1 MLSVHKGIKILG
13 KVLSGVLLALIILPV
28 VAALL
33 LEIPAVQ
40 NAAVHGAAR
49 MLSRKLET
57 RVAIDRV
64 HLSLLSRLRVE
75 GLYVEDYQRDTLL
88 YVRRLDAYV
97 TGFGLSGSGIELS
110 RGRIEGARLHLHETP
125 SGEMNIKQLIARLSD
140 PDRERKGNFRLSIR
154 HASIL
159 DMTFCLEKLEHRDPP
174 YGIDFGHLCVEEL
187 TARIEEFTI
196 DGQTIYTS
204 VETLRARERSGFR
217 LDHLSGKFYLTGG
230 CLGFGDAAIVT
241 ERSHLRIPCISLV
254 GNEWTE
260 YRAFTG
266 EVELNASLRNS
277 TLSTD
282 DLAYFA
288 PKLRDRHIT
297 LSDADLELEGP
308 VSDLRGRIRNLTL
321 DGGTSLAADFAVR
334 GLPDFARSHLDIDL
348 HRLATSAEAASA
360 LALAA
365 TGRPLPQK
373 TLDLLAG
380 AGKVELDARFRGTPS
395 AFDLAVGASTAV
407 GRLDGNLRMS
417 PLKNGFSAL
426 QGDIATRN
434 LRLGD
439 LTGRRDL
446 LGEASLA
453 ARIDG
458 TVGRGHADAA
468 LRGEV
473 TGLELNG
480 YRYDSIR
487 LDGRLRDRSFEGL
500 VTARDP
506 SLDFDFSG
514 AVSLNDS
521 VPVYDFTLDLRRADL
536 AAMRINRR
544 DSVSVLA
551 ARVRAD
557 AEGRSLDDLNGSI
570 RITDARYAYND
581 KQVDVGNL
589 SVTGRNSATSK
600 LVELRSDF
608 ADATFRSRTS
618 YRTVIDYL
626 HRSALRYL
634 PLPDRKGIAH
644 REDDRRT
651 GIADDYSLLS
661 IDIHDINPLAD
672 AVSGGLQVAEGSS
685 LRLLFNPASDQ
696 LSLKASSE
704 YVERGNL
711 LATRLAI
718 NASNRR
724 DSLVLYASAED
735 LYAGMLHL
743 PRLSVNGGA
752 CRGRVQLATG
762 FTDSLNRA
770 SGLVTLRAEVD
781 EREGGRAVDLRL
793 LPSHIRRG
801 DKTWNIFA
809 RGIRIDTARVV
820 IDRFTVV
827 DNGQDLLLDGVAS
840 RSLDDSVTLRLRNF
854 DIAPFT
860 QIANSMG
867 YTVEGRTSGEAK
879 MKSVL
884 RGGEVTADILFDS
897 LRVNAAM
904 APPLRLTSRWDFA
917 RSRASVAVTDRRS
930 ADTLV
935 RGFFAPAQ
943 MRYYARLK
951 VDSLQ
956 LGLLDPVLAGVISHT
971 RGTAAA
977 DLTLRGRRRDADLT
991 GEIRVSDLQTTVDF
1005 SQATY
1010 RLPAATMRVDG
1021 NRFRASNATVYDREG
1036 NTGRLD
1042 LELDLSHLS
1051 NIAYD
1056 LTIAP
1061 RQMLVLDTSSSD
1073 NDLFYGRVYASGLAR
1088 IRGDKGG
1095 VAMDIEASTEREST
1109 FFMPLSGKSNISYAD
1124 FVVFEKPSQV
1134 DTTDHVLL
1142 KKMLFE
1148 RRRKARTS
1156 GGGQTRISMALD
1168 VKPNVEV
1175 ELLVSGNAI
1184 KARGE
1189 GMLNLQINPRTN
1201 TFEMYGDYRITE
1213 GSYMLSLQNII
1224 NKRFLIEEGSTIQ
1237 WTGSPMDALLDID
1250 AVYKLK
1256 ASLQPLLQGTADGGG
1271 DRSVPVECVIH
1282 LGDRLTNPDI
1292 AFDVRVPGSD
1302 PETQT
1307 VVANALSTPE
1317 TVDTQFAYLLL
1328 FNSFMSENS
1337 FSSSMGSS
1345 VSAATGL
1352 EFVSSMVSN
1361 MLSNDDYNI
1370 ILRYRPKSELA
1381 GDEVDFGLS
1390 KSLIDDRLIVEVE
1403 GNYLIDNKQAV
1414 SSSMSNFMGE
1424 AYVTYLIDRAGTLK
1438 LKVFTQTIDRFDEN
1452 QGLQETGVGVY
1463 YKEDFDNFR
1472 DFRHRVRERF
1482 SNKARKARREAR
1494 RQRREELRAGQ
1505 VADPAATSPSTERTK
1520 QNQ

>member
-13 KVLSGVLLALIILPV
+13 KVLSGLLLTLIILPA

-49 MLSRKLET
+49 MLSRRLDT
-57 RVAIDRV
+57 RVEIDRV
-64 HLSLLSRLRVE
+64 RLSVLSRLRVE

-97 TGFGLSGSGIELS
+97 TGFGLTGGGVELS

-125 SGEMNIKQLIARLSD
+125 SGEMNIKQLVARLSD
-140 PDRERKGNFRLSIR
+140 PDRERKGNFRLSVR
-154 HASIL
+154 RASIL
-159 DMTFCLEKLEHRDPP
+159 DMEFCLEKLQHRDPP
-174 YGIDFGHLCVEEL
+174 YGIDFGHLCVEGL

-288 PKLRDRHIT
+288 PRLRDRHIT
-297 LSDADLELEGP
+297 LSDADLEVEGV
-308 VSDLRGRIRNLTL
+308 VSDLRGRILNLTL
-321 DGGTSLAADFAVR
+321 DGGTTLAADFAVR

-348 HRLATSAEAASA
+348 HRLTTSAEAASA

-365 TGRPLPQK
+365 TGRPLPPQ
-373 TLDLLAG
+373 TRDLLAG
-380 AGKVELDARFRGTPS
+380 AGKVTLDARLRGTPS
-395 AFDLAVGASTAV
+395 SFSLTAGATTAV
-407 GRLDGNLRMS
+407 GRLDGSLSMAPR
-417 PLKNGFSAL
+417 KNGL
-426 QGDIATRN
+426 RTLRGDLTTRN

-439 LTGRRDL
+439 LLGRRDL
-446 LGEASLA
+446 WGEASLA

-468 LRGEV
+468 VQGEV
-473 TGLELNG
+473 TGLEFNG
-480 YRYDSIR
+480 YRYDSVR
-487 LDGRLRDRSFEGL
+487 LDGRLRDRAFEGT
-500 VTARDP
+500 VSARDR

-514 AVSLNDS
+514 AVSLNDTI
-521 VPVYDFTLDLRRADL
+521 PAYDFTLDLRRADL

-557 AEGRSLDDLNGSI
+557 ARGRSLDDLDGSI
-570 RITDARYAYND
+570 LVTDARYDYND
-581 KQVDVGNL
+581 RRVEGRRI

-626 HRSALRYL
+626 RRSALRYL
-634 PLPDRKGIAH
+634 PLPGRGGEEQH
-644 REDDRRT
+644 GGGLRT
-651 GIADDYSLLS
+651 GVADDYSLLS
-661 IDIHDINPLAD
+661 VDIHRITPLVD
-672 AVSGGLQVAEGSS
+672 AITQGLQVAEGSS

-696 LSLKASSE
+696 LSLTASSE

-711 LATRLAI
+711 LATRLSV

-752 CRGRVQLATG
+752 RGGRVQLATG

-770 SGLVTLRAEVD
+770 SGLLTLRAEVD
-781 EREGGRAVDLRL
+781 EEGGPHGRTIDLRL

-809 RGIRIDTARVV
+809 RGIRIDTAQVV

-827 DNGQDLLLDGVAS
+827 DNGQDLLLDGIAS
-840 RSLDDSVTLRLRNF
+840 RSLDDSLTLRLRNF

-860 QIANSMG
+860 QIANRMG

-917 RSRASVAVTDRRS
+917 RSRAGIAVTDRRDR
-930 ADTLV
+930 DTLV
-935 RGFFAPAQ
+935 RGFFDPSQ
-943 MRYYARLK
+943 MRYYARLR

-956 LGLLDPVLAGVISHT
+956 LGLLDPVLAGVISGT

-977 DLTLRGRRRDADLT
+977 DLTLQGRRRDADLT
-991 GEIRVSDLQTTVDF
+991 GEIRVSDLRTTVDF
-1005 SQATY
+1005 SQTAY
-1010 RLPAATMRVDG
+1010 RLPAATMRVEG
-1021 NRFRASNATVYDREG
+1021 NRFRASNATVYDSEG

-1056 LTIAP
+1056 LTVAP
-1061 RQMLVLDTSSSD
+1061 REMLVLDTSAED

-1095 VAMDIEASTEREST
+1095 VEMDIEAATERAST

-1124 FVVFEKPSQV
+1124 FVHFERSPEV
-1134 DTTDHVLL
+1134 DTTDRVQL
-1142 KKMLFE
+1142 KKLLFE
-1148 RRRKARTS
+1148 RRREARTA

-1168 VKPNVEV
+1168 VRPNVEV
-1175 ELLVSGNAI
+1175 ELLVSGNAV

-1201 TFEMYGDYRITE
+1201 TFEMYGDYRIAE

-1250 AVYKLK
+1250 ALYKLK

-1282 LGDRLTNPDI
+1282 LGERLTNPDI
-1292 AFDVRVPGSD
+1292 TFDVRVPGSD

-1328 FNSFMSENS
+1328 FNSFMAENS
-1337 FSSSMGSS
+1337 ASSNMGSS

-1361 MLSNDDYNI
+1361 LLSNDDYNI
-1370 ILRYRPKSELA
+1370 VLRYRPKSELA

-1452 QGLQETGVGVY
+1452 QGLQETGLGLY

-1472 DFRHRVRERF
+1472 DFRRRVRERF

-1494 RQRREELRAGQ
+1494 RQHRAELRAGSGP
-1505 VADPAATSPSTERTK
+1505 DSETEHTK